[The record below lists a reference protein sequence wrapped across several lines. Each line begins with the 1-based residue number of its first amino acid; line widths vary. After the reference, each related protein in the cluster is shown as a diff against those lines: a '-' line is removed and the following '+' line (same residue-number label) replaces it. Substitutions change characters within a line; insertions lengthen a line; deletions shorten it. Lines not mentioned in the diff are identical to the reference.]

1 MAVKQNPKIVLS
13 EPAKQQLDS
22 LKKHPSETYEHVITS
37 LISAKVSTSIPASQI
52 VGASAGDEAV
62 YSYGRYLAWVQ
73 DTQKKLPN
81 GTVWKVSPSMREEA
95 YETDALA
102 RGIIT
107 PFLKNILL
115 GGYDIVTADN
125 KKYAAMIKETSKF
138 LSDIDLL
145 SVFKEDFE
153 DYAIKHG
160 HSYRRKDYFPENNSP
175 LQKLQR
181 LEPKAMKTYEDP
193 WDSSIKVYHQK
204 IHINETFSSTIST
217 LKEYNSWFISGGEKY
232 IPDKNIGFGYPKTA
246 WENFKVQY
254 RINEVTNLRVDS
266 AEKIIAM
273 HKVREGTPAP
283 IDPVILEIWLK
294 RLILANGPNFIFR
307 VLSPFLHIQNG
318 VLLEV
323 AAQDGSRMLLS
334 SVPEKPPATMATV
347 DPEKYSVLNAAHEAW
362 KTGCQDDANNVVRYL
377 AEGGVFASG
386 PDKKMNVIESGR
398 SISPAFIETMLRKLD
413 ENIGNAFGFPL
424 ALIQARG
431 AELATSQTIKDV
443 FNTVYAGSRADY
455 EKIANVLIKERFE
468 GETWTYTI
476 TKKDGTEET
485 GTYTF
490 EETEV
495 QFKLSTGDVKDAL
508 KTAQTTLAAMQTLQ
522 AAKAIGASRA
532 DIQALGDE
540 YGFGL
545 LDLEKFD
552 TAGTP
557 SPGMFGTE
565 TQSADGLQK
574 DLKPTIVPETE
585 KLKTDLLNAYNEAKR
600 TMSILQE

>member
-1 MAVKQNPKIVLS
+1 MVSKQNPKITLS

-37 LISAKVSTSIPASQI
+37 LMSAKVSTSIPTSQI

-81 GTVWKVSPSMREEA
+81 GSTWKVTPSMREEA
-95 YETDALA
+95 YEIDALA

-115 GGYDIVTADN
+115 GGCDIITADN
-125 KKYAAMIKETSKF
+125 KKYAAMIKEIKTF
-138 LSDIDLL
+138 LGDIDLL

-160 HSYRRKDYFPENNSP
+160 HSYRRKDYFPGNDGA

-181 LEPKAMKTYEDP
+181 LEPKAMKTYEDV
-193 WDSSIKVYHQK
+193 WDSSTKAYHQK
-204 IHINETFSSTIST
+204 IKVNEAFSSAAGM
-217 LKEYNSWFISGGEKY
+217 LKEYNSWFIPGGEKY

-246 WENFKVQY
+246 WEEFKQNY
-254 RINEVTNLRVDS
+254 KITEVTNLRVDS
-266 AEKIIAM
+266 ADKIIAM

-334 SVPEKPPATMATV
+334 SVPEKPPDAMATT
-347 DPEKYSVLNAAHEAW
+347 DPEKYSALNAAHEAW
-362 KTGCQDDANNVVRYL
+362 KTACQDDANNVVRYL

-413 ENIGNAFGFPL
+413 ENIGMAFGFPL

-431 AELATSQTIKDV
+431 AELATSQTIKDI

-455 EKIANVLIKERFE
+455 EKIADGLIEERFK
-468 GETWTYTI
+468 GETWDYII
-476 TKKDGTEET
+476 TNKDGTEET

-490 EETEV
+490 EETEM
-495 QFKLSTGDVKDAL
+495 QFKLSTGDVKDQVKIAQAQLYEMQAL
-508 KTAQTTLAAMQTLQ
+508 QI
-522 AAKAIGASRA
+522 AKALGASKA
-532 DIQALGDE
+532 DIQALADE
-540 YGFGL
+540 RGFGL
-545 LDLEKFD
+545 LDLDKFD
-552 TAGTP
+552 TAGAP
-557 SPGMFGTE
+557 APGIFGADLE
-565 TQSADGLQK
+565 SAGKK
-574 DLKPTIVPETE
+574 DLTPDNIPETD
-585 KLKTDLLNAYNEAKR
+585 KLKADLLNAYNEAKKA
-600 TMSILQE
+600 MSILQ